1 MPCGK
6 SFWTRINL
14 LRQNCSHPPANAF
27 LIDFGVILRSKI
39 SILRVKARR
48 KMRKCIA
55 VGQFGSTP
63 VRLTTIDTY
72 RCKIQVSATLVSYGF
87 EQFKAHTTSSPILTY
102 CFQGKTY
109 TTACAEIFSQRYVL
123 KHYEQGKAYTAY
135 LCEKNP
141 SFIKLK
147 RGIRPFDL
155 GLFLLGL
162 AIMALSIITIFT
174 A

>member
-1 MPCGK
+1 MKHAKLILIG
-6 SFWTRINL
+6 TAAVL
-14 LRQNCSHPPANAF
+14 LAIGALMF
-27 LIDFGVILRSKI
+27 LWLAPTYLGNYLI
-39 SILRVKARR
+39 
-48 KMRKCIA
+48 CI
-55 VGQFGSTP
+55 VGGIMCLLAT
-63 VRLTTIDTY
+63 VNTIDTY
-72 RCKIQVSATLVSYGF
+72 RCKIQVSAILISYNF
-87 EQFKAHTTSSPILTY
+87 EQFKAHTSSSPVLTY
-102 CFQGKTY
+102 HFQGKTY

-147 RGIRPFDL
+147 RRIRPFDL

-162 AIMALSIITIFT
+162 AIMTLSIVTIFT

>member
-1 MPCGK
+1 MKHTKLILIG
-6 SFWTRINL
+6 TAAVL
-14 LRQNCSHPPANAF
+14 L
-27 LIDFGVILRSKI
+27 
-39 SILRVKARR
+39 
-48 KMRKCIA
+48 A
-55 VGQFGSTP
+55 VGALLFLLLAPTYLGNYLICIVGGIMCLLAT
-63 VRLTTIDTY
+63 VNTIDTY
-72 RCKIQVSATLVSYGF
+72 RCKIQVSAILISYNF

-135 LCEKNP
+135 LCEKDP

-147 RGIRPFDL
+147 RSIRPFDL

-162 AIMALSIITIFT
+162 AIMTLSIVTIFT